1 LSDGCKRGCGKVIG
15 LDGCFLK
22 GKIKGELLTAIGRD
36 ANNQVYPIAWAVVDV
51 ENKPNWT
58 WFIDL
63 LRDDLDLHDGR
74 GLVVIS
80 DQHKVSIYF

>member
-1 LSDGCKRGCGKVIG
+1 M
-15 LDGCFLK
+15 
-22 GKIKGELLTAIGRD
+22 KGELLTAIGRD

-58 WFIDL
+58 WFIEL
-63 LRDDLDLHDGR
+63 LRDSVDLHDGR

-80 DQHKVSIYF
+80 DQHKVCFQYSILYKC